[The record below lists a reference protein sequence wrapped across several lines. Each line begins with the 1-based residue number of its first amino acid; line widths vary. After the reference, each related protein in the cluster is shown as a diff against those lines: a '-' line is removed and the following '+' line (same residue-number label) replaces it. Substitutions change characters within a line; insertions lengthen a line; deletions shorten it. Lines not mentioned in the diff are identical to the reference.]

1 MILSSSEAKNLTAKV
16 LSLSRADSATVNLAG
31 TEHGNIRF
39 ALNSVTTSG
48 HRDNLTL
55 SIESNF
61 GKRSG
66 SVTLNELDDAS
77 ILEAVRKS
85 EQIARLAP
93 ENPEFMP
100 PLGPQSYLEGR
111 SFSTET
117 AKATPHT
124 LAALCRPP
132 LQTAEKGQVNAAG
145 YLSAASSFSAIA
157 TSNGLFA
164 YDDAT
169 ESLFTMTARTPDG
182 KGSGWAGR
190 NSHVLG
196 RLNTQQLGATAVE
209 KAMASRDPIA
219 LEPGRYTV
227 ILETSAVSDLLET
240 LLGSFDARSADEGRN
255 FFAKKGGG
263 NKRGEKVC
271 GENIHLYSDPQH
283 EQAPGTIYTTDGLPA
298 KTQEWIKDGV
308 LKELT
313 YTRYWAQKQGRPM
326 VPYPTNLIMTG
337 GNTSIEE
344 MIRDTKRGVLVTRIW
359 YVREVDPRTL
369 VQTGL
374 TRDGTFLIENG
385 RISRPIKNFR
395 FNESPVSMLNNI
407 VAMGPSERATGSES
421 EEWPIF
427 IPPLLV
433 KDFTFSSISD
443 AV

>member
-1 MILSSSEAKNLTAKV
+1 MILSPQEAKNLTAKV
-16 LSLSRADSATVNLAG
+16 LALSKADSAVVNLSG

-39 ALNSVTTSG
+39 ALNNVTTSG
-48 HRDNLTL
+48 HRDDL
-55 SIESNF
+55 SLGIESNF

-66 SVTLNELDDAS
+66 SVTINELDDAS
-77 ILEAVRKS
+77 ILAAVRKS
-85 EQIARLAP
+85 EEIARLAP

-100 PLGPQSYLEGR
+100 PLGQQAYLEGR
-111 SFSTET
+111 SFSAET
-117 AKATPHT
+117 AKAQPHT
-124 LAALCRPP
+124 LAALCRPA

-145 YLSAASSFSAIA
+145 YLSAGASFSALA
-157 TSNGLFA
+157 TSKGLFA

-169 ESLFTMTARTPDG
+169 EALFTMTARTPDG

-196 RLNTQQLGATAVE
+196 RLNTPQLGATAVE
-209 KAMASRDPIA
+209 KARASHDPVSF
-219 LEPGRYTV
+219 EPGRYTV
-227 ILETSAVSDLLET
+227 ILESSAVSDLLET
-240 LLGSFDARSADEGRN
+240 LLGSFDARSADEGRS
-255 FFAKKGGG
+255 FFTKKGGG
-263 NKRGEKVC
+263 NKQGEKVC
-271 GENIHLYSDPQH
+271 GDNIHLFSDPQH
-283 EQAPGTIYTTDGLPA
+283 DQAPGTIYTTDGLPA
-298 KTQEWIKDGV
+298 KKQVWIEGGF
-308 LKELT
+308 LKQMT
-313 YTRYWAQKQGRPM
+313 YSRYWAQKQGQPM

-337 GNTSIEE
+337 GNTPIQQMIE
-344 MIRDTKRGVLVTRIW
+344 DTKRGVLVTRIW

-385 RISRPIKNFR
+385 RITRPIKNFR

-433 KDFTFSSISD
+433 RDFTFSSISD
-443 AV
+443 AI